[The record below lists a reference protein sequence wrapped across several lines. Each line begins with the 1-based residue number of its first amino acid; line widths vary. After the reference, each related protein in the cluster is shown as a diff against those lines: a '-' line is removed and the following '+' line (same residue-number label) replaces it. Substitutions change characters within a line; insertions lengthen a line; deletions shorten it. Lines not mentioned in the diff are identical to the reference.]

1 MWGLATGREDL
12 GSDANAFGFKVD
24 YPNDLWDI
32 QLTAKRI
39 GRDFDPSIGS
49 CRAAP
54 STCIAGKSTTG
65 LGSRAGRFSSSAR
78 VHAVAGDGLPVSGR
92 AIVASWRR

>member
-1 MWGLATGREDL
+1 MRRLTSKGIRIFSLVWGLATGREDL

-39 GRDFDPSIGS
+39 GRDFDPSIGFVPR
-49 CRAAP
+49 RAVY
-54 STCIAGKSTTG
+54 
-65 LGSRAGRFSSSAR
+65 L
-78 VHAVAGDGLPVSGR
+78 
-92 AIVASWRR
+92 